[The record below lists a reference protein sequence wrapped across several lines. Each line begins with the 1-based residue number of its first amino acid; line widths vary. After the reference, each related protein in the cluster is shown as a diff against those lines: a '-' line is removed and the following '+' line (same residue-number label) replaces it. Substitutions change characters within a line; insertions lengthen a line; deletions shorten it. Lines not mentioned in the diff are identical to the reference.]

1 MPAVAAGDQSCTA
14 TRDGRLVCP
23 QPDST
28 CMTDPDGNVLCSTA
42 GGGIEFDRY
51 GKPAC
56 GPGYCTKDQRGNILC
71 SSAPR
76 GAASTDQ
83 NGNAVCA
90 GSCVPARS
98 EACVKLKPSK

>member
-1 MPAVAAGDQSCTA
+1 MPAGADGGCIPA
-14 TRDGRLVCP
+14 RDGRLVCP
-23 QPDST
+23 QPDSA
-28 CMTDPDGNVLCSTA
+28 CMSDPDGNVLCSTP

-56 GPGYCTKDQRGNILC
+56 GPGYCTKDQRGDIFC

-76 GAASTDQ
+76 GAAATDQ

-90 GSCVPARS
+90 GSCVRAKI
-98 EACVKLKPSK
+98 EACVRPKPSN